1 MGSAMTAAMHADARA
16 AAGGFGG
23 AVAAARPA
31 RACPSAVVLERGER
45 WQPGERSGTR
55 SRTVPSRRRCTSSST
70 RWYRGDPCPGGGVTA
85 WAQPLAVAA
94 APLTTAGPA
103 IAGTTA
109 ARPSVTAAD
118 LVPAAA
124 DHPPAPARCGDRQ

>member
-1 MGSAMTAAMHADARA
+1 ARTTGS
-16 AAGGFGG
+16 GFGG

-31 RACPSAVVLERGER
+31 RACPSAVVRERGER

-85 WAQPLAVAA
+85 WAQPLAVGA

-103 IAGTTA
+103 IAGATA
-109 ARPSVTAAD
+109 ARPP
-118 LVPAAA
+118 LPAAA
-124 DHPPAPARCGDRQ
+124 LGPAPPGHHRAP